1 MNTFYSYEEL
11 VSLGLKR
18 VGEDVRISKKAS
30 IYSPE
35 LLTLGNHVRIDDFT
49 ILSGKIFVGDY
60 VHISAFSAIFGKFG
74 VRIGNFCGLSPRS
87 TIFSASDDFSGN
99 YLISPLVP
107 NEFFRLESGEVVLE
121 DYCQLGTNST
131 VMPRITL
138 HEGTILG
145 AYSFLKNSTDAWSI
159 YTGIP
164 AKFLKTRNKRAKLL
178 GSKLL

>member
-1 MNTFYSYEEL
+1 MNTFYSYQEL
-11 VSLGLKR
+11 VSLGLKTI
-18 VGEDVRISKKAS
+18 GEDVRISKKAS

-35 LLTLGNHVRIDDFT
+35 LLSLGSHVRIDDFT
-49 ILSGKIFVGDY
+49 ILSGKISLGDY
-60 VHISAFSAIFGKFG
+60 VHISAFSAIFGRFG
-74 VRIGNFCGLSPRS
+74 VRIGSFCGLSPRS

-99 YLISPLVP
+99 YLVSPLVP
-107 NEFFRLESGEVVLE
+107 KDFSKLESGEVVLE

-138 HEGTILG
+138 HEGTVLG
-145 AYSFLKNSTDAWSI
+145 AYSFLKNTTDEWSI

-164 AKFLKTRNKRAKLL
+164 AKFLRTRNKRAKLL